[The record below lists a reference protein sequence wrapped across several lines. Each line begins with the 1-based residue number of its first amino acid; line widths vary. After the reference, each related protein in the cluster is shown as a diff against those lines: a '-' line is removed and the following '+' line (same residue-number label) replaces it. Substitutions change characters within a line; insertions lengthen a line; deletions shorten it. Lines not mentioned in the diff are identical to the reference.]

1 MGYCQF
7 KVLYRDTMKQLS
19 ILKNIIGHKAY
30 EVKLKVFSISKT
42 SFPFFVLLA
51 CVLCI
56 LPRSNLGPGSA
67 GFQVHPVQAPDPQEM
82 SQTDPGQLRRH
93 PGSSTAPSRTTA
105 EHRKRKWERGQR
117 R

>member
-1 MGYCQF
+1 
-7 KVLYRDTMKQLS
+7 
-19 ILKNIIGHKAY
+19 
-30 EVKLKVFSISKT
+30 
-42 SFPFFVLLA
+42 
-51 CVLCI
+51 
-56 LPRSNLGPGSA
+56 
-67 GFQVHPVQAPDPQEM
+67 VHPVQAPDPQEM